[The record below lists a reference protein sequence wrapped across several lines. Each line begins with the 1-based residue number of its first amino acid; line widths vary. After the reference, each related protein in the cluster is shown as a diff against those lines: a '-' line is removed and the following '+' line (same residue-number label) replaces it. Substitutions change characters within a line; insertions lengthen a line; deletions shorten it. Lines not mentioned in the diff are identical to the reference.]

1 MSFFDCVQR
10 AVDGS
15 EADKRRGEAAQEE
28 WRRLKDRYRGQG
40 HSDEMADAL
49 AAEDVKAAFKKQA
62 GDDRHRFQN
71 GQLRAIRKIMAEV
84 ENSPDLS
91 TLGTSK
97 IERLEGRANDVLTVR
112 GQVDALRR
120 LFHYR
125 LAALAKKHHRDM
137 LGNNKAKAGL
147 ANIMRELHG
156 ESTGDLASGAIAKAY
171 RQATQEMRRMFNEFG
186 GTIGDLAD
194 WGLPHVHNSMAIT
207 KAGFDQWYGDI
218 HKGIAWDRIEDF
230 LTGKP
235 MAPKGAMPSQERM
248 KTFLREI
255 YDNLAF
261 SKESADPAY
270 GKPLGQSLISQHA
283 QHRVL
288 HFKSSDDW
296 MSYNK
301 LYGTGDVFGSM
312 IAHAHRMAEDIIA
325 LKEFGPSWE
334 AGLEFQKQTALS
346 KARRDGQDNLADK
359 IRANHD
365 HARSMMRIMR
375 GGQQPISMQ
384 QAASARFFSSTRH
397 VMSPALLDRA
407 VIASISDTN
416 TMRMAAKSMGMQQFA
431 PFKRHM
437 QLLVDGAE
445 REVLAQAGWIADTLF
460 DPGLILARWQ
470 SDVPPADLAER
481 VSSFVMRAQGLA
493 HWTDTGRMV
502 FQSELSGLFARNAGR
517 RVADVDEKLRP
528 HLLAKGVT
536 DEEWSAFT
544 RPEHMF
550 TAPTGAVFASP
561 MWWRQSTD
569 LPATKADEIF
579 LKMQSIIE
587 EQTEYAV
594 PTQSL
599 WARAGIEGDSI
610 PGTIPYE
617 IGKSALMMKSFPM
630 TFTVNQVARIMAQ
643 RTPQGRVGYAFDLI
657 AGSTIMGAVAL
668 QLGEALYGRD
678 PQDMTDPSFWAR
690 AALKG
695 GGFGVVGDLVAAGES
710 SWGGGFGSYLTGP
723 MPQLVGDVWNL
734 SVGNAIDAMSQKD
747 VNLGRDFVRF
757 LDRWTPGADLPV
769 AGLAIDR
776 MFWDSLM
783 HLLDPEAEKW
793 LTQNASRRENL
804 YGNASWWNPGSALPS
819 RAPNPAA
826 AFGG

>member
-1 MSFFDCVQR
+1 
-10 AVDGS
+10 
-15 EADKRRGEAAQEE
+15 
-28 WRRLKDRYRGQG
+28 
-40 HSDEMADAL
+40 
-49 AAEDVKAAFKKQA
+49 
-62 GDDRHRFQN
+62 
-71 GQLRAIRKIMAEV
+71 
-84 ENSPDLS
+84 
-91 TLGTSK
+91 
-97 IERLEGRANDVLTVR
+97 
-112 GQVDALRR
+112 
-120 LFHYR
+120 
-125 LAALAKKHHRDM
+125 
-137 LGNNKAKAGL
+137 
-147 ANIMRELHG
+147 
-156 ESTGDLASGAIAKAY
+156 
-171 RQATQEMRRMFNEFG
+171 
-186 GTIGDLAD
+186 
-194 WGLPHVHNSMAIT
+194 
-207 KAGFDQWYGDI
+207 
-218 HKGIAWDRIEDF
+218 
-230 LTGKP
+230 
-235 MAPKGAMPSQERM
+235 
-248 KTFLREI
+248 
-255 YDNLAF
+255 
-261 SKESADPAY
+261 
-270 GKPLGQSLISQHA
+270 
-283 QHRVL
+283 
-288 HFKSSDDW
+288 
-296 MSYNK
+296 
-301 LYGTGDVFGSM
+301 
-312 IAHAHRMAEDIIA
+312 
-325 LKEFGPSWE
+325 
-334 AGLEFQKQTALS
+334 
-346 KARRDGQDNLADK
+346 
-359 IRANHD
+359 
-365 HARSMMRIMR
+365 
-375 GGQQPISMQ
+375 
-384 QAASARFFSSTRH
+384 
-397 VMSPALLDRA
+397 
-407 VIASISDTN
+407 
-416 TMRMAAKSMGMQQFA
+416 
-431 PFKRHM
+431 
-437 QLLVDGAE
+437 
-445 REVLAQAGWIADTLF
+445 
-460 DPGLILARWQ
+460 
-470 SDVPPADLAER
+470 
-481 VSSFVMRAQGLA
+481 
-493 HWTDTGRMV
+493 
-502 FQSELSGLFARNAGR
+502 
-517 RVADVDEKLRP
+517 
-528 HLLAKGVT
+528 
-536 DEEWSAFT
+536 
-544 RPEHMF
+544 MF

-826 AFGG
+826 AVGG